1 LENQY
6 YDGGEN
12 TYDHEET
19 AWCCGFTHP
28 RMYLTKDEKITQLN
42 KYKEW
47 LENEAKGV
55 DEAIAKLK
63 EA

>member
-1 LENQY
+1 MH
-6 YDGGEN
+6 
-12 TYDHEET
+12 HEENV
-19 AWCCGFTHP
+19 CCCTPHS
-28 RMYLTKDEKITQLN
+28 RMFLTKEEKIDHLN

-63 EA
+63 AN

>member
-1 LENQY
+1 MY
-6 YDGGEN
+6 H
-12 TYDHEET
+12 HEE
-19 AWCCGFTHP
+19 CDCNCGPHG
-28 RMYLTKDEKITQLN
+28 RMFLTKEEKIEHLT

-47 LENEAKGV
+47 LQNETKGV

>member
-1 LENQY
+1 
-6 YDGGEN
+6 
-12 TYDHEET
+12 
-19 AWCCGFTHP
+19 
-28 RMYLTKDEKITQLN
+28 MYLTKDEKINQLN